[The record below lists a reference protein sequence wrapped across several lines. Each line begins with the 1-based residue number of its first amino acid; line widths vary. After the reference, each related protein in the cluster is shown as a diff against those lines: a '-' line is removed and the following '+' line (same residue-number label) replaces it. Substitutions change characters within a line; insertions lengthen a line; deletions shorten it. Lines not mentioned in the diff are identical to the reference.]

1 MSIFNK
7 DDKTNV
13 TESKR
18 FLEFQL
24 GKESYAVELLKVK
37 EVITPPE
44 MTPIPKAPAYVC
56 GLMNLR
62 GLVLTVIDL
71 RKKLGITPEKDLA
84 QNAVII
90 FDLDDRMVGVV
101 VDSIQKVLN
110 VGSDKIKPIPDAEA
124 QSNGHFLGILQHDN
138 KLTMWLD
145 PSATL
150 ETAGHSSS
158 LSRAA

>member
-1 MSIFNK
+1 MSNFEK
-7 DDKTNV
+7 SSKVSTDG
-13 TESKR
+13 KR
-18 FLEFQL
+18 FLEFHL
-24 GKESYAVELLKVK
+24 GSESYAVELLVVK

-71 RKKLGITPEKDLA
+71 RKRLGVQPGPNST

-90 FDLDDRMVGVV
+90 FDLGERMVGVV

-110 VGSDKIKPIPDAEA
+110 VAQDHIRPVPDMEGPSSA
-124 QSNGHFLGILQHDN
+124 HLRGIIQN
-138 KLTMWLD
+138 EEKLTMWLEPQALLD
-145 PSATL
+145 KHPST
-150 ETAGHSSS
+150 SS
-158 LSRAA
+158 AA

>member
-7 DDKTNV
+7 DST
-13 TESKR
+13 TGATSKR

-24 GKESYAVELLKVK
+24 GKESYAVELLVVK

-44 MTPIPKAPAYVC
+44 MTPIPKAASYVC

-71 RKKLGITPEKDLA
+71 RKKLGITPEKDTS

-90 FDLDDRMVGVV
+90 FDMNDRMVGVV

-110 VGSDKIKPIPDAEA
+110 ISGDKIKPIPDTEA
-124 QSNGHFLGILQHDN
+124 NGIGHFLGILQHEN
-138 KLTMWLD
+138 KLTMWID
-145 PSATL
+145 PEATL
-150 ETAGHSSS
+150 EGHQAVHTAK
-158 LSRAA
+158 AA